1 MSQIAASTS
10 ASIWAIGADLKVHDE
25 AKVIAQPNT
34 LDWPVEGKVRSV
46 DQRAG
51 LGMSVPASDENI
63 VEAAAMTR
71 LPHNLLHAGAGVR
84 VIDRPGVSGPFA
96 SNGPSM
102 VIEHAAPFQR
112 LPSGKL
118 ANACGFIE
126 ITRDDGRKVTPVP
139 RIEIRGGNRLAK
151 QPGSVPVFS
160 I

>member
-34 LDWPVEGKVRSV
+34 LEWPVEGKVRSF

-84 VIDRPGVSGPFA
+84 VIDRPGVSRPFA
-96 SNGPSM
+96 SN
-102 VIEHAAPFQR
+102 V
-112 LPSGKL
+112 
-118 ANACGFIE
+118 
-126 ITRDDGRKVTPVP
+126 
-139 RIEIRGGNRLAK
+139 
-151 QPGSVPVFS
+151 
-160 I
+160 